1 MYRLRRGLSLS
12 FFLVLF
18 SASAVF
24 AQEKATIVGTVT
36 DPSGSVIPTAKV
48 TVTNDGTGQVREIQ
62 TNSSGS
68 FLVPDLSIGKY
79 SLRAEASGFKTYHT
93 TGITLN
99 VGDTDRV
106 DITMQVGQAS
116 ETVTV
121 EATAVTV
128 QSDSSDLSQALL
140 PK

>member
-68 FLVPDLSIGKY
+68 FVVPDLSIGMDVLQHLHMY
-79 SLRAEASGFKTYHT
+79 VVPGQGRIYL
-93 TGITLN
+93 TGY
-99 VGDTDRV
+99 D
-106 DITMQVGQAS
+106 
-116 ETVTV
+116 
-121 EATAVTV
+121 
-128 QSDSSDLSQALL
+128 
-140 PK
+140 